1 MRIRYWRFLWMASF
15 WICQRGSFTWLLR
28 WAYLPSIW
36 CRQECWR
43 FCLQAV
49 LRLWT
54 RVEVGSWNQRSESE
68 TFKVNFLLPESFECT
83 SKKSRCWL
91 KRSSDPWRY
100 FNCSYI
106 SKLSYQRNKVDIKVN
121 TNLMLLDFLHHA
133 SNIFWIFLKLYNHPQ
148 PIAHLWY
155 CRTDLAER

>member
-15 WICQRGSFTWLLR
+15 WICQRRSFTWLLR
-28 WAYLPSIW
+28 LAYLPSIW
-36 CRQECWR
+36 CRQECWQS
-43 FCLQAV
+43 CLQAV

-68 TFKVNFLLPESFECT
+68 TFKVNFLLPESFEC

-106 SKLSYQRNKVDIKVN
+106 SKLSSRWTQIACFLTFYIMPAIYFGSFWNCTTIRN
-121 TNLMLLDFLHHA
+121 LLHIYDTA
-133 SNIFWIFLKLYNHPQ
+133 GRIWLKGN
-148 PIAHLWY
+148 
-155 CRTDLAER
+155 

>member
-15 WICQRGSFTWLLR
+15 WICQRRSFTWLLR

-36 CRQECWR
+36 CRQECWQS
-43 FCLQAV
+43 CLQAV

-54 RVEVGSWNQRSESE
+54 RVEVGSWNQRSESK
-68 TFKVNFLLPESFECT
+68 TFKVNFLLPESVQW
-83 SKKSRCWL
+83 SNKSRSWL

-100 FNCSYI
+100 LNCSYI

-121 TNLMLLDFLHHA
+121 TNRMLLDFFTSCQQYILDLFE
-133 SNIFWIFLKLYNHPQ
+133 IVQ
-148 PIAHLWY
+148 PSATY
-155 CRTDLAER
+155 CTSMIL